1 MQGGVNDR
9 NTKEGSREG
18 LMIEIPRKGGLLAL
32 HVLHSGVVARS
43 SSKQNLLLT
52 SVGDLTQSLTS
63 MKSVEGS
70 CVCRETQ
77 EQKM

>member
-1 MQGGVNDR
+1 
-9 NTKEGSREG
+9 
-18 LMIEIPRKGGLLAL
+18 MIEIPEGRGYL
-32 HVLHSGVVARS
+32 HCMCYTHLGVVASS